1 MNTHRPDRREQPKT
15 RHYLMLL
22 SLLAGETHGLALAR
36 EVERLSEGR
45 VRLWPAMLYGS
56 LEELC
61 ERGWIE
67 EVDGRRG
74 PPLEESERKRVYRI
88 TAAGREVARAETRRF
103 ADLVKVAR
111 SRVKPRGE
119 TA

>member
-1 MNTHRPDRREQPKT
+1 MNIRRSDRRGQPKT
-15 RHYLMLL
+15 HHYLMLL
-22 SLLAGETHGLALAR
+22 GLLAGDAHGLALAR

-56 LEELC
+56 LEDLC

-67 EVDGRRG
+67 ELEGRRER
-74 PPLEESERKRVYRI
+74 PPRESERKRFYRI
-88 TAAGREVARAETRRF
+88 TAAGRDVARAETRRF